1 MVVARGLRIAQGK
14 SEEKSHGKLNERSQR
29 RVVEH
34 EMDMERTA
42 QRPPALG
49 WLLGMARRLIGPES
63 RIVRPPRRA
72 VEREYEEA
80 WPARD

>member
-1 MVVARGLRIAQGK
+1 VAVARGLRIAQRK
-14 SEEKSHGKLNERSQR
+14 CEERPQEGINDRSQR

-34 EMDMERTA
+34 EMDMERA
-42 QRPPALG
+42 EQRPPALG